1 MVVLLCGFI
10 KVLRLRQVVSGM
22 ETPRSVDALEV
33 EVTEV
38 AMGDSEEAAH
48 DLVLEGVAASPM
60 VELVFLHA
68 EDELAWVELGAV
80 GRQVGNAEAC
90 RLCDGRQLVVD
101 GVGIVDLGVLLRCR

>member
-1 MVVLLCGFI
+1 MILAKPKSTLGCVTVWLSYQTVLLRPAA
-10 KVLRLRQVVSGM
+10 VLRLRQVVSGM

-60 VELVFLHA
+60 VELVF
-68 EDELAWVELGAV
+68 
-80 GRQVGNAEAC
+80 
-90 RLCDGRQLVVD
+90 
-101 GVGIVDLGVLLRCR
+101 

>member
-1 MVVLLCGFI
+1 
-10 KVLRLRQVVSGM
+10 M

-60 VELVFLHA
+60 VELVF
-68 EDELAWVELGAV
+68 
-80 GRQVGNAEAC
+80 
-90 RLCDGRQLVVD
+90 
-101 GVGIVDLGVLLRCR
+101 